1 MIFKS
6 PSSLERELDGIR
18 DSIRVF
24 MGKVATFWRIEDFPV
39 DCQRHI
45 GKATENHIF
54 RQILRPLADRF
65 HGDLSRFQRRVT
77 VDTSADPRKGDG
89 ATVRLVC
96 QRKAIGVT
104 RLQQLRFA
112 MCAAV
117 PNRTGRVDDELCR
130 KPESRGDPRP
140 ADSPR
145 TDRMG

>member
-1 MIFKS
+1 MLKYLNGRPILYLSNFSTENFRPFSMIFKS

-65 HGDLSRFQRRVT
+65 HGDLSRFQRRVP
-77 VDTSADPRKGDG
+77 VDTSADPRKADG

-117 PNRTGRVDDELCR
+117 PNR
-130 KPESRGDPRP
+130 
-140 ADSPR
+140 
-145 TDRMG
+145 

>member
-1 MIFKS
+1 MKNGRPILYLSNFSTENFRPFSMIFKS

-77 VDTSADPRKGDG
+77 VDTSA
-89 ATVRLVC
+89 
-96 QRKAIGVT
+96 
-104 RLQQLRFA
+104 
-112 MCAAV
+112 
-117 PNRTGRVDDELCR
+117 RTF
-130 KPESRGDPRP
+130 
-140 ADSPR
+140 
-145 TDRMG
+145 